1 MAEPLRHR
9 QTKEAATDMFGLKP
23 PRHIS
28 TLPIATGTYAL
39 NFRPVLGALRTWID
53 ARPRSTTTRMTQL
66 RHRLLWIAA
75 AQNEHEPDSAGRNF
89 FDLIGCV
96 SRRLDAAP

>member
-28 TLPIATGTYAL
+28 TLPIAT
-39 NFRPVLGALRTWID
+39 FRCAVEFGRY
-53 ARPRSTTTRMTQL
+53 RG
-66 RHRLLWIAA
+66 IADI
-75 AQNEHEPDSAGRNF
+75 ES
-89 FDLIGCV
+89 
-96 SRRLDAAP
+96 AAPIKLDL